1 MEIRF
6 DDYNAY
12 PDSDIRAVTEAGIEL
27 STGQFIDF
35 ARCAANFYAIHGGS
49 GKCVGER
56 ETGGSDY
63 TVAFYTAPLTTHIV
77 FVPESKLREL
87 FRKETAVQR
96 FHQLCR
102 QIADAGWTTF
112 DAS

>member
-6 DDYNAY
+6 DTYNAY
-12 PDSDIRAVTEAGIEL
+12 PESDIVTVTERGIRL

-35 ARCAANFYAIHGGS
+35 AVCAENFHSVHGGS

-56 ETGGSDY
+56 DICDRSI
-63 TVAFYTAPLTTHIV
+63 AFYTAPLTTHIV
-77 FVPESKLREL
+77 FVGGGWFKPSPEKE
-87 FRKETAVQR
+87 FRK
-96 FHQLCR
+96 LCR
-102 QIADAGWTTF
+102 QIADAGYTTY